1 MLRDSTLEPLML
13 LSRTPYAD
21 RTFRCDGASYA
32 HVRRTASVT
41 LPSQDARRLADDA
54 RERALAL
61 GKALR
66 EQGAPRLRFSTCL
79 RTAAVRFAW

>member
-1 MLRDSTLEPLML
+1 M
-13 LSRTPYAD
+13 
-21 RTFRCDGASYA
+21 
-32 HVRRTASVT
+32 T

-66 EQGAPRLRFSTCL
+66 EQGAPRLRFYTCL
-79 RTAAVRFAW
+79 KTAAVRFAW